1 VAYVVTQSCCS
12 DASCV
17 VACPVNCIHPAPGEP
32 GFAEAEMVFIDAGT
46 CVGCGACVTAC
57 PVGAI
62 VPDTRLREDQ
72 RPFVDLAAEYYDV
85 FPHRDRTPVALVPRQ
100 RRLRRPGPFRVA
112 VVGAGPAGLYA
123 ADELLRHPEVEV
135 EVFERLDVPH
145 GLARFGV
152 AADHVETRRVAR
164 LFDQITAQPGLR
176 LHLGVEVGRDVTHEE
191 LETRFDAV
199 VHATGAPADRRLG
212 VPGDQ
217 LPGVLGATALAEWSN
232 AHPARRDLA
241 LQVAPAAGGRAVVV
255 GAGNVA
261 LDAARL
267 LVGPLVG
274 AREVLVLGR
283 RGVDAAAFTTPELVG
298 LAGLADASRPD
309 PVDVVLEAGPA
320 PGDGVRARL
329 LAELATR
336 TPVPGRPRVVLRFDA
351 PVAEVTGDDRACGVR
366 LVDGSLLEADL
377 VVGAIGQDWAPVVHD
392 RGRVRPGVYVT
403 GWAKR
408 GPSGFLGTNKSCAQK
423 TVAALLDDLD
433 AGPGPALPVP
443 AGPPRRVRA
452 LLTGRSPR

>member
-1 VAYVVTQSCCS
+1 
-12 DASCV
+12 
-17 VACPVNCIHPAPGEP
+17 
-32 GFAEAEMVFIDAGT
+32 M
-46 CVGCGACVTAC
+46 
-57 PVGAI
+57 
-62 VPDTRLREDQ
+62 
-72 RPFVDLAAEYYDV
+72 
-85 FPHRDRTPVALVPRQ
+85 
-100 RRLRRPGPFRVA
+100 RRPGPFRVA

-123 ADELLRHPEVEV
+123 ADELLKHPEIDV

-164 LFDQITAQPGLR
+164 LFEQITAQPGLR
-176 LHLGVEVGRDVTHEE
+176 LHLGVEVGRDVTPEE

-212 VPGDQ
+212 VPGDS

-241 LQVAPAAGGRAVVV
+241 AELVAVDGGRAVVI

-267 LVGPLVG
+267 LVGPMVG

-298 LAGLADASRPD
+298 LVGLADPSRPD
-309 PVDVVLEAGPA
+309 PVDVLLESGPA
-320 PGDGVRARL
+320 PVPEPFPAPGSGVRSRL
-329 LAELATR
+329 LTELAQR
-336 TPVPGRPRVVLRFDA
+336 RPAPGRPRIVLRFDS
-351 PVAEVTGDDRACGVR
+351 PVTEVTGGDRARGVR
-366 LVDGSLLEADL
+366 LADGSVVETDL
-377 VVGAIGQDWAPVVHD
+377 VVGAIGQDWAPVAHQ

-408 GPSGFLGTNKSCAQK
+408 GPTGFLGTNKACAQE
-423 TVAALLDDLD
+423 TVGALLDDLD
-433 AGPGPALPVP
+433 AGLGTASSPHAHPS
-443 AGPPRRVRA
+443 RRVRG
-452 LLTGRSPR
+452 LLTGRNSR